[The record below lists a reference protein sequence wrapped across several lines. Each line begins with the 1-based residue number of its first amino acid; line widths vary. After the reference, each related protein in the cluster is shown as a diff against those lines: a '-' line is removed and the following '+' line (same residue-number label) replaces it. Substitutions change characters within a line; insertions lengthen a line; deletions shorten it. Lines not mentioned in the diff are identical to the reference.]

1 MHTYAIEDF
10 AVPDAH
16 GQALRLMHCFR
27 FWTWQLMV
35 RRRGV
40 VWSWYISP
48 RRRTQFGP
56 ESGIPMFARERREG
70 TLHSVISN
78 PSCPIKDTSGM
89 SYKSG
94 TLNPQQSTSSP
105 LTSTRRP
112 MYISPNSFRNAR
124 SASLHASSPSLLTS
138 RLPTLTSSS
147 PSYPSSSALSSIIA
161 DNVATS
167 EDVCRW
173 KYAMM
178 LVSMF
183 TCDKSPRISRSAS
196 RSDVLLMSFSPAEAH
211 HMKPEYARRDQVI
224 GSTMESS

>member
-16 GQALRLMHCFR
+16 GQALRLMHWFR
-27 FWTWQLMV
+27 FWTWQLMK
-35 RRRGV
+35 
-40 VWSWYISP
+40 
-48 RRRTQFGP
+48 
-56 ESGIPMFARERREG
+56 
-70 TLHSVISN
+70 VIF
-78 PSCPIKDTSGM
+78 PS
-89 SYKSG
+89 
-94 TLNPQQSTSSP
+94 
-105 LTSTRRP
+105 
-112 MYISPNSFRNAR
+112 
-124 SASLHASSPSLLTS
+124 
-138 RLPTLTSSS
+138 
-147 PSYPSSSALSSIIA
+147 LSSIIA